1 VKRQASQ
8 GRIEANA
15 DARRF
20 GPKRQ
25 DSGGDV
31 INGRPNRKA
40 SIGTAF
46 LTSQRFSGVS
56 VMTKGIAI
64 ALTLLAVIGF
74 ASWARASV
82 LYSFEAPTYGA
93 NSPLNGQDGWT
104 ATGTNTV
111 YSAGLAGSQSAKLT
125 SGTATHSLAGA
136 GFTDVTEFSEL
147 IYGQAV
153 GGSEYIET
161 QLKANNGATEVPFA
175 KFGYQY
181 LPGHGF
187 DVYAYDGGDVV
198 SVQPLN
204 YFDTYSVAAS
214 VNFATQK
221 YDVTFTDLTEGHT
234 YSHTISGLSFENS
247 ITREQ
252 AEANSSVSLAV
263 GGNWYGI
270 LDNVALT
277 STLPEPSTLMLLLTS
292 GLGLLAYAWRKRR

>member
-1 VKRQASQ
+1 MLK
-8 GRIEANA
+8 
-15 DARRF
+15 
-20 GPKRQ
+20 
-25 DSGGDV
+25 
-31 INGRPNRKA
+31 
-40 SIGTAF
+40 GTAIV
-46 LTSQRFSGVS
+46 L
-56 VMTKGIAI
+56 
-64 ALTLLAVIGF
+64 ALATVLGF
-74 ASWARASV
+74 ASWAQASV
-82 LYSFEAPTYGA
+82 LYSFEAPTYTGG
-93 NSPLNGQDGWT
+93 SPLNGQDGWT

-147 IYGQAV
+147 IYGQAIS
-153 GGSEYIET
+153 GSQYIET

-181 LPGHGF
+181 MAGHGF
-187 DVYAYDGGDVV
+187 DIYGYDGSTGVQ
-198 SVQPLN
+198 VQPLN
-204 YFDTYSVAAS
+204 YFDTYSVTAS

-221 YDVTFTDLTEGHT
+221 YDVTFTDVTEGHT
-234 YSHTISGLSFENS
+234 YSHTFSGLSFENS

-270 LDNVALT
+270 IDNVALT
-277 STLPEPSTLMLLLTS
+277 STLPEPSTLILLLTS